1 MIRESAIR
9 IPFRYAAGGAGS
21 RFLAAL
27 RDERRILGAR
37 CDACRRVF
45 APLRSFCSSC
55 GASPLEEIA
64 LGPGGRVEAWTA
76 RADGTVF
83 ALVRLDGADTA
94 LLHRL
99 VGLPGEPRRGMRVRA
114 RFAAERRASILD
126 IAGFEP
132 EEGASA

>member
-1 MIRESAIR
+1 VIRESAIR
-9 IPFRYAAGGAGS
+9 IPFRYAAGEAGS

-27 RDERRILGAR
+27 RDESRVLGGR
-37 CDACRRVF
+37 CTSCGRVF
-45 APLRSFCSSC
+45 VPLRSYCATC
-55 GASPLEEIA
+55 GSGTFEEIEV
-64 LGPGGRVEAWTA
+64 GPGGTVQAWTA

-99 VGLPGEPRRGMRVRA
+99 LADPARSRSGMRVRA

-132 EEGASA
+132 EERAGA